1 MNIPVSDQPAAG
13 PAGSPG
19 LWAGWLLQ
27 PSGQGLPADE
37 RGGAGAAHGAVAVGP
52 GLAGVARLKIG
63 VPPAGSG
70 FDAIVVP
77 GARSAVTDDEPGELA
92 AGRKRSGRT
101 PRGNNGGADK
111 GAGGRA
117 APRKGRRSRGGAPAG
132 SGNPQGGQGAAVAG
146 GGHGAGSHGGGN
158 HGGGGPRG
166 GAGHSAPANRGA
178 EATGP
183 HGAGG
188 RKAGRRERDD
198 EARRSA
204 QARRDDG
211 RQENRQEN
219 RQEGR
224 HESRHDEMP
233 RGSAARGP
241 AGPGERGA
249 GERGG
254 AGSRAPGRPAR
265 GAGSRGNAPA
275 AAPARP
281 ARGGGEAAPAHREVA
296 VRPVTPA
303 PAVRRP
309 AGAEGGAGA
318 VRRYAAL
325 DLGTNN
331 CRLLIAEPRGRYFR
345 VVDAFSRIV
354 RLGEGVSLSG
364 VLADAAMDRAIEALK
379 VCRRKL
385 IDRRVDR
392 FRLIATEACRAAANG
407 EAFLAR
413 VREEA
418 DLELE
423 VVSRET
429 EARLAV
435 AGCASLVDRESDGA
449 ILFDIGGGSSELVWL
464 DLRRRGGPVAAARA
478 MRAWTSLPVGVVALA
493 DRYGGV
499 TVTPA
504 VFEDMVGEVCRL
516 LEAFSPGAELDAG
529 VAAGRVHF
537 LGTSGTVTTLAGVHL
552 GLTRYD
558 RRRVDGTWLET
569 ADLTRMIGEVCAMP
583 YEARVESPCIG
594 RDRADLVIAGCAIL
608 EAIRRRWPCRR
619 LRVADRGLREG
630 ILTELMAADRGH
642 GAGPG
647 SNHGGARP
655 ARPAAGRRE
664 TADSA
669 EGAGR

>member
-1 MNIPVSDQPAAG
+1 MNIPVFDQPAAG

-19 LWAGWLLQ
+19 QWAGWQDL
-27 PSGQGLPADE
+27 PSDQGLL
-37 RGGAGAAHGAVAVGP
+37 AGAAGRAACAQGAVAAGFGP
-52 GLAGVARLKIG
+52 VWQVRRLPG
-63 VPPAGSG
+63 VPLSG
-70 FDAIVVP
+70 DDSGAILVP
-77 GARSAVTDDEPGELA
+77 GMQSVVTDDSPGELA
-92 AGRKRSGRT
+92 AGRRRSGRT
-101 PRGNNGGADK
+101 PRGGADK
-111 GAGGRA
+111 GAPERSGG
-117 APRKGRRSRGGAPAG
+117 RKGRAHKGAGPA
-132 SGNPQGGQGAAVAG
+132 AG
-146 GGHGAGSHGGGN
+146 GGASAGQAPGGQSQSP
-158 HGGGGPRG
+158 GGGGQKPPRRG
-166 GAGHSAPANRGA
+166 REDDFRRGA
-178 EATGP
+178 QS
-183 HGAGG
+183 
-188 RKAGRRERDD
+188 RRD
-198 EARRSA
+198 ET
-204 QARRDDG
+204 RRDDQ
-211 RQENRQEN
+211 RR
-219 RQEGR
+219 
-224 HESRHDEMP
+224 DD
-233 RGSAARGP
+233 
-241 AGPGERGA
+241 

-254 AGSRAPGRPAR
+254 AHKGAGRGGRAAGAPGERSAGEKAGGRGGKARRGGLRGLSPASSGKAAAHQRGGQRSEPAVARPSGR
-265 GAGSRGNAPA
+265 GAAEGQPQGHNTHAASAVPA
-275 AAPARP
+275 ARDTH
-281 ARGGGEAAPAHREVA
+281 GHRDGHRSSAEVGASQPGRRTA
-296 VRPVTPA
+296 VATD
-303 PAVRRP
+303 
-309 AGAEGGAGA
+309 AGAAG

-407 EAFLAR
+407 DAFLAR

-464 DLRRRGGPVAAARA
+464 DLRRRGGPVAASRA

-493 DRYGGV
+493 DRYGGI
-499 TVTPA
+499 TVTPD
-504 VFEDMVGEVCRL
+504 VFENMVGEVSHL
-516 LEAFSPGAELDAG
+516 LGAFNPGAELDAG

-552 GLTRYD
+552 GLERYD

-569 ADLTRMIGEVCAMP
+569 ADLTRMIGAVCAMP
-583 YEARVESPCIG
+583 FEARVENPCIG

-642 GAGPG
+642 G
-647 SNHGGARP
+647 HGGGRP
-655 ARPAAGRRE
+655 GRGRRE
-664 TADSA
+664 AADGG
-669 EGAGR
+669 EGARR